1 MIDKLTKPEI
11 QDFIDEHLYD
21 DPSELMLKANHYP
34 GWPMKQIVEQIQS
47 KRKAKTKLPLWFQ
60 TAGLVYP
67 SVLSMEQCSSENT
80 ARYKM
85 NLLSKG
91 KRMLDLTGGFGVDFT
106 YLSQGFPESHY
117 VERQAELTD
126 IAKHNFAKLGL
137 KGYRIHQASAEDVLS
152 QSDAFDLIYLDP
164 ARRGDQNEKVVR
176 LENCEPNVLEM
187 LPSLLTKSKQVM
199 IKTSPLL
206 DIKGGIDQLQSV
218 SEVHILAV
226 SNEVKE
232 LLFLI
237 DNEQLQKPKIRC
249 VNLRK
254 SGKDRFDFTFDAE
267 EQSESA
273 CDTVQEYLYEP
284 NAAILKAGAFKSIG
298 NAFGLSK
305 LHVNSHLYT
314 STEKVEAFPGRI
326 FRVIE
331 KISLNKKV
339 LKRHFPTMKANITT
353 RNFPMTVAEIRQ
365 KSGLK
370 EGGDQYLFGTT
381 DQSGKQ
387 LVLCEKIEAS

>member
-11 QDFIDEHLYD
+11 QDFIEEHLYD
-21 DPSELMLKANHYP
+21 DPSQLMLKANHYP
-34 GWPMKQIVEQIQS
+34 DWPMKQIVEQIQS

-80 ARYKM
+80 ARYKKS
-85 NLLSKG
+85 LLSKG

-106 YLSQGFPESHY
+106 YLSQGFLESHY

-126 IAKHNFAKLGL
+126 IAKHNFEKLGL
-137 KGYRIHQASAEDVLS
+137 KGYRIHQSNAEDVLS
-152 QSDAFDLIYLDP
+152 QSDTYDLIYLDP

-206 DIKGGIDQLQSV
+206 DIKGAIHQLQSV

-226 SNEVKE
+226 GNEVKE
-232 LLFLI
+232 LLFLL
-237 DNEQLQKPKIRC
+237 DKAWSKKPKIQC
-249 VNLRK
+249 VNLLK
-254 SGKDRFDFTFDAE
+254 SGKQQFDFTYDAE
-267 EQSESA
+267 EQSDSVYEV
-273 CDTVQEYLYEP
+273 VQEYLYEP
-284 NAAILKAGAFKSIG
+284 NAAILKAGGFKSIG

-314 STEKVEAFPGRI
+314 STEFVTSFPGRA

-331 KISLNKKV
+331 KISLNKKA
-339 LKRHFPTMKANITT
+339 LKKHFPTMKANITI
-353 RNFPMTVAEIRQ
+353 RNFPMTVAQIRQ

-370 EGGDQYLFGTT
+370 EGGSQYLFGTT
-381 DQSGKQ
+381 DQGGKQ
-387 LVLCEKIEAS
+387 LVLCEKIEAN